1 MCAGAPRCGVCR
13 PCGSTSS
20 ISRRTATRSSALARD
35 LLINVTR
42 FFRDEGAWNEVA
54 ARAIAPIVERKN
66 NDDTIRVWVP
76 GCATGEEAYTVGL
89 LIMEELRKAKKSC
102 RLQVFATDIATH
114 ALDVARAGR
123 YPQTIE
129 ADVPA
134 EMLQRYFVH
143 ADEHYRVG
151 KALREAIV
159 FSSQDLMSD
168 PPFSKLDLV
177 CCRNVLIYLKPDI
190 QQKIIGLFHFALAEN
205 GFLFL
210 GSAETIGVHEDTFAT
225 LSKRWRIYRRIGPTQ
240 PERLDFPV
248 VDTPARHELRFPVPG
263 RAPQQITHLA
273 ERWLLEW
280 LAPSAVLINRKWR
293 ILYISGNVDPYLVR
307 NAGAPSDD
315 LAENLRKGLLGKV
328 RGAVE
333 QALEAR
339 RHHDGRRARAIA
351 AMVTCR

>member
-1 MCAGAPRCGVCR
+1 
-13 PCGSTSS
+13 
-20 ISRRTATRSSALARD
+20 
-35 LLINVTR
+35 
-42 FFRDEGAWNEVA
+42 
-54 ARAIAPIVERKN
+54 
-66 NDDTIRVWVP
+66 
-76 GCATGEEAYTVGL
+76 
-89 LIMEELRKAKKSC
+89 
-102 RLQVFATDIATH
+102 
-114 ALDVARAGR
+114 
-123 YPQTIE
+123 
-129 ADVPA
+129 
-134 EMLQRYFVH
+134 
-143 ADEHYRVG
+143 
-151 KALREAIV
+151 
-159 FSSQDLMSD
+159 MSD

-210 GSAETIGVHEDTFAT
+210 GSAETIGVHEDTFVT
-225 LSKRWRIYRRIGPTQ
+225 LSKRWRVYRRIGPTQ

-280 LAPSAVLINRKWR
+280 LAPSAVLINRKGR

-339 RHHDGRRARAIA
+339 QTMTADARVNRGDGYVPVRIVVRPLPSSGEEVDHLLILFNDVRAPAQALTSTDPTLVSRRRPSRRRRTRANRRNARSSASSRMTLLRA
-351 AMVTCR
+351 AASCGHRSSSSSPRTRNTKRRTKR